1 MALTKKQ
8 VRQLRAMANQLKP
21 LVQIGKGD
29 LSDNVIK
36 QADETIEKRELI
48 KVQVLDGSGIDA
60 KEAAQGLADRM
71 GAEVVQVI
79 ATVPCSTVVHI
90 ATTSSTSSLCA
101 NRTNAKPLRMKT
113 PGPHEPAFHWHIN
126 RVRRSAEHPQIC
138 TPIPD
143 QREVRPSH
151 CGFQVIWRS

>member
-71 GAEVVQVI
+71 GAGSPGDRQ
-79 ATVPCSTVVHI
+79 PCRALPSF
-90 ATTSSTSSLCA
+90 TSRRHRAHPACARIERMQSLY
-101 NRTNAKPLRMKT
+101 
-113 PGPHEPAFHWHIN
+113 G
-126 RVRRSAEHPQIC
+126 
-138 TPIPD
+138 
-143 QREVRPSH
+143 
-151 CGFQVIWRS
+151 

>member
-79 ATVPCSTVVHI
+79 G
-90 ATTSSTSSLCA
+90 
-101 NRTNAKPLRMKT
+101 NRAVLY
-113 PGPHEPAFHWHIN
+113 
-126 RVRRSAEHPQIC
+126 RRSHRDDIEHNQLV
-138 TPIPD
+138 
-143 QREVRPSH
+143 RE
-151 CGFQVIWRS
+151 

>member
-48 KVQVLDGSGIDA
+48 KVQVLDGSGIYA
-60 KEAAQGLADRM
+60 K
-71 GAEVVQVI
+71 
-79 ATVPCSTVVHI
+79 
-90 ATTSSTSSLCA
+90 
-101 NRTNAKPLRMKT
+101 
-113 PGPHEPAFHWHIN
+113 
-126 RVRRSAEHPQIC
+126 
-138 TPIPD
+138 
-143 QREVRPSH
+143 
-151 CGFQVIWRS
+151 

>member
-60 KEAAQGLADRM
+60 KEAEQGLADRM
-71 GAEVVQVI
+71 GAVVGQVI
-79 ATVPCSTVVHI
+79 G
-90 ATTSSTSSLCA
+90 
-101 NRTNAKPLRMKT
+101 NRTVLY
-113 PGPHEPAFHWHIN
+113 
-126 RVRRSAEHPQIC
+126 RRSHRDDIEHIQLV
-138 TPIPD
+138 
-143 QREVRPSH
+143 RE
-151 CGFQVIWRS
+151 

>member
-29 LSDNVIK
+29 LSDK

-79 ATVPCSTVVHI
+79 G
-90 ATTSSTSSLCA
+90 
-101 NRTNAKPLRMKT
+101 NRAVLY
-113 PGPHEPAFHWHIN
+113 
-126 RVRRSAEHPQIC
+126 RRSHRDDIEHIQLV
-138 TPIPD
+138 
-143 QREVRPSH
+143 RE
-151 CGFQVIWRS
+151 